1 MPKNLKQWIRIAG
14 TVVLAYIISHFIIY
28 DISTISY
35 FKPMEKSRELAIT
48 DFYQI
53 VANNKNIKAL
63 EQNIVI
69 VSIDSCGRREI
80 AQLLETIDFCNPA
93 AVGLD
98 VFFNYPSADDSLLIS
113 AIEGCN
119 NLVLPCSAVYDNQS
133 GSCTGYTGS
142 FFYNSLST
150 KKSYGSVNL
159 AGNDMQS
166 LIREFRPFHLCNGD
180 TINSFAT
187 ALVKIASPDSY
198 RMLKERGNT
207 METINFPAYEFDVY
221 TPQEVLEFSE
231 ELEGKIVLIGSLE
244 EPWDFHVTPVSSQ
257 MPGIMIHAHS
267 IATIL
272 NNRYI
277 KELDGWVI
285 WLIAIVLS
293 AAMLIIKEKLDN
305 IKFESL
311 IMRGIQMLMLY
322 LIIVTGYSF
331 YNSRH
336 LSIDFAI
343 PLMMVGL
350 IFTAR
355 DIWNGSESLIQT
367 IKEKIEKRKNR
378 Q

>member
-1 MPKNLKQWIRIAG
+1 MTKNLKQWIRIAG
-14 TVVLAYIISHFIIY
+14 TVAMAYVISHFLIY
-28 DISTISY
+28 DISSISY
-35 FKPMEKSRELAIT
+35 FKPMEKTKELAIT

-53 VANNKNIKAL
+53 VSNKKNVKPL
-63 EQNIVI
+63 EQNIAI

-80 AQLLETIDFCNPA
+80 AQLLEAIDFCNPA

-113 AIEGCN
+113 AIEECN
-119 NLVLPCSAVYDNQS
+119 NIVLPCSTVYDKQS
-133 GSCTGYTGS
+133 GTCTGYTGS

-150 KKSYGSVNL
+150 EKSYGAVNL

-187 ALVKIASPDSY
+187 ALAKIASPDSY
-198 RMLKERGNT
+198 RILKERDNV

-221 TPQEVLEFSE
+221 TPQEVLEFSD
-231 ELEGKIVLIGSLE
+231 ELEGKIVLFGSIE
-244 EPWDFHVTPVSSQ
+244 EQWDLHVTPVSSQ

-272 NNRYI
+272 NNIYI
-277 KELDGWVI
+277 KELNGWVI
-285 WLIAIVLS
+285 WLIAIILS
-293 AAMLIIKEKLDN
+293 TIMLIIKDKLDN
-305 IKFESL
+305 IKFESF
-311 IMRGIQMLMLY
+311 IMRIIQMLMLY

-331 YNSRH
+331 YNNWH

-350 IFTAR
+350 IFAAR
-355 DIWNGSESLIQT
+355 DICNGGESLIQT
-367 IKEKIEKRKNR
+367 IKEKIGKRKNR
-378 Q
+378 S